1 MDTTTTAITFDENGI
16 CNLCTAALERLKQ
29 IKPADKAQKL
39 EQILE
44 WIRQKGRRRKYD
56 CVIGISGG
64 VDSSY
69 VAWLVKAQ
77 FGLRPLAVHLDN
89 GWNSELSVR
98 NIEELVRRL
107 DIELHTEVLDW
118 PEFRSLQKAFLRSN
132 TPDLEIPSDH
142 AIFATIYKMCRREGI
157 GFLISGQNAETES
170 IMPPDWSWGHLDS
183 KYIES
188 VNKQF
193 GERPLK
199 TFPRLSLRDRI
210 LRSMN
215 WPVGVV
221 DILNYVDFNKKE
233 AERLLIDQLGWR
245 PYEQKH
251 YESSYTKF
259 YQGILLPKKFGI
271 DKRKA
276 HQSSLI
282 VSGQTTRD
290 AALAALQNPPVDED
304 QVDELVDYV
313 AKKLGFAS
321 EEMRTVMTSPNRR
334 FDEFPSQENSF
345 YWKALKGLQAA
356 LRDGGA

>member
-1 MDTTTTAITFDENGI
+1 
-16 CNLCTAALERLKQ
+16 
-29 IKPADKAQKL
+29 
-39 EQILE
+39 
-44 WIRQKGRRRKYD
+44 
-56 CVIGISGG
+56 
-64 VDSSY
+64 
-69 VAWLVKAQ
+69 
-77 FGLRPLAVHLDN
+77 
-89 GWNSELSVR
+89 
-98 NIEELVRRL
+98 
-107 DIELHTEVLDW
+107 
-118 PEFRSLQKAFLRSN
+118 
-132 TPDLEIPSDH
+132 
-142 AIFATIYKMCRREGI
+142 
-157 GFLISGQNAETES
+157 
-170 IMPPDWSWGHLDS
+170 
-183 KYIES
+183 
-188 VNKQF
+188 
-193 GERPLK
+193 
-199 TFPRLSLRDRI
+199 
-210 LRSMN
+210 MN